1 MFPRVPFVTD
11 LPRSGVP
18 ASSTRRAAL
27 GGGGPGTAARGLL
40 RGAGGRRRAA
50 ARPLAPPFPAPL
62 RRPPRGGAAGAGAG
76 RRGRGRARMERG
88 GGGGRSEG
96 SATQRGRETRRVA
109 PPLPRARP
117 RLECLSGGKRRRGAS
132 RPRPSPC
139 RQAFVT
145 AATLERGILG
155 ADRGEEEQSRYLQ
168 NRVYP

>member
-1 MFPRVPFVTD
+1 MSLLSLTCLEAVFPLPRLAGPPWGAGD
-11 LPRSGVP
+11 RGRPPAGCCGARAGADGPRRDRSLPRSP
-18 ASSTRRAAL
+18 RRSADRRA
-27 GGGGPGTAARGLL
+27 G
-40 RGAGGRRRAA
+40 
-50 ARPLAPPFPAPL
+50 APPAQV
-62 RRPPRGGAAGAGAG
+62 RGGEGAAGHPWS
-76 RRGRGRARMERG
+76 G
-88 GGGGRSEG
+88 GSEG